1 MSKDEDADDPFAL
14 WMPAFGKIE
23 GGRLDGYRY
32 TFHRF
37 VGAGAQLKIEATV
50 TPPNWPFPK
59 LRLLEPADYDSL
71 LGVPGERAKRIRAN
85 GLIAEAAFEAAL
97 KETRCRDEAPEASA
111 VHR

>member
-1 MSKDEDADDPFAL
+1 MSKDEDADDPFSL

-32 TFHRF
+32 TFHRV

-59 LRLLEPADYDSL
+59 LRLLEPA
-71 LGVPGERAKRIRAN
+71 
-85 GLIAEAAFEAAL
+85 GLTAVCPRSEPRPC
-97 KETRCRDEAPEASA
+97 THCGA
-111 VHR
+111 VHLPGCNVHCDY